1 MFLPNHTPENSLKT
15 HRFFSMEL
23 IRAVEGPSPQAVF
36 LPQTGIFM
44 SARSPNADV
53 IASLAHRRVN
63 ERDSGED
70 TMRTECSTD
79 PSDAPQPHGGYFTK
93 AIQSVI
99 DTLSP
104 SEAVDT
110 AAAGLGLL
118 ESAVEQAQDAIV
130 ICEAPTTDQM
140 IRVCYT
146 NQSFATWTGLERQA
160 MQNTALFDLPG
171 WQLDLGGRRRIKR
184 AIEDTKS
191 YEGELS
197 GIRPDGGE
205 YIVEVHFNP
214 ILRKGRCT
222 HYIGILRDVTSRK
235 RIERELEH
243 NANHDALT
251 GLPNRKLFRD
261 RLNQALRRAERY
273 ADGVGLLYIDLDG
286 FKPINDSLGH
296 QMGDLV
302 LQVVSNRLL
311 EVVRASDT
319 VARLGG
325 DEFVVLLPS
334 CEAAAHAERVAEKI
348 ITSINNVI
356 DGQGKEIFITSSIG
370 IAHCREKILDADEL
384 IKRADMAMYHAK
396 GAGKSRFTLFT
407 DDLSGAQQSQDIMAQ
422 ELANAIQLEEF
433 QLHYRP
439 VFDTKT
445 SQISGAEP
453 MLRWHHPRKGM
464 VSPAR
469 FLPLLAKL
477 PIEPQVARWML
488 AHCFNQAKSWSKGK
502 LVYFTAFESQL
513 ADPTLAQTIKDQIQH
528 AGLRPQRLVFQ
539 VRERHLTSC
548 AESTIF
554 QLVKMQSMGIRIV
567 ISQYGTSNLS
577 LPQMRNLPING
588 LKIDPTLTGRLE
600 TNAQLIRGITAL
612 SKSLG
617 LSIMADG
624 VSSAKQLTA
633 LTKLGCSACQG
644 LYIGQPKPNL
654 NL

>member
-1 MFLPNHTPENSLKT
+1 
-15 HRFFSMEL
+15 
-23 IRAVEGPSPQAVF
+23 
-36 LPQTGIFM
+36 M

-53 IASLAHRRVN
+53 IASLAHRRVA
-63 ERDSGED
+63 ERDTQD
-70 TMRTECSTD
+70 DAAPVTD

-99 DTLSP
+99 ETLSP
-104 SEAVDT
+104 AEAVDT
-110 AAAGLGLL
+110 ATAGLTLL
-118 ESAVEQAQDAIV
+118 ESAIEQAQDAIV
-130 ICEAPTTDQM
+130 ICDAADDVGN
-140 IRVCYT
+140 IRVRYT
-146 NQSFATWTGLERQA
+146 NQSFSTWTGLERQN
-160 MQNTALFDLPG
+160 MDQTHLFELPG

-184 AIEDTKS
+184 AIEDGKS

-197 GIRPDGGE
+197 GTRPDGGE

-214 ILRKGRCT
+214 ILKEGQCA

-273 ADGVGLLYIDLDG
+273 SDGVALLYIDLDG

-311 EVVRASDT
+311 DVVRASDT

-334 CEAAAHAERVAEKI
+334 CEATAHAERVAEKI

-356 DGQGKEIFITSSIG
+356 DGHGKEIFITSSIG
-370 IAHCREKILDADEL
+370 IAHCREDIPNADEL

-396 GAGKSRFTLFT
+396 GAGKSRYTLFT
-407 DDLSGAQQSQDIMAQ
+407 EGLRGAQQSQDMMAQ

-439 VFDTKT
+439 VFETKT
-445 SQISGAEP
+445 SQICGAEP

-477 PIEPQVARWML
+477 PIEGQVAQWML
-488 AHCFNQAKSWSKGK
+488 RQSFKQAQSWADNK

-513 ADPTLAQTIKDQIQH
+513 TDPNLAQHIAQSLED
-528 AGLRPQRLVFQ
+528 ASLRPQQLVFQ
-539 VRERHLTSC
+539 IRERHLTSC
-548 AESTIF
+548 AEATIF
-554 QLVKMQSMGIRIV
+554 QLVKMQSTGIRIV

-617 LSIMADG
+617 FTIMADG

-633 LTKLGCSACQG
+633 LTALGCSTCQG

-654 NL
+654 TI